1 VLEKDNSNI
10 LVSENNL
17 CNDNDNVISS
27 SSLEDE
33 DDTSSLTDT
42 SGSDKRCSDNEVD
55 KYSETSVSSVATNES
70 TENSISFKEFNINSN
85 NSDMLKV

>member
-1 VLEKDNSNI
+1 ML
-10 LVSENNL
+10 
-17 CNDNDNVISS
+17 SS
-27 SSLEDE
+27 CLEDE

-70 TENSISFKEFNINSN
+70 TVNSPISFKGFNINSN